1 MSASPLD
8 AHVDPPLIPAAAS
21 PTLASPTYVAAYQLL
36 LDDTLM
42 ARIDRQGIYQDYMVT
57 PGSAAVGT
65 PATRIGRSLRDELPP
80 DLAQQYWQ
88 QLQQALATGT
98 LQQSEYTQTIA
109 GEVRHYVARMAPCG
123 PDEVLLMVR
132 DITAQ
137 KRTEAALRQAEQ
149 TYRSIFD
156 NALEGIFQ
164 TTPAGQYLSAN
175 LALARIYGYDSP
187 AELMAQ
193 FTDIA
198 HQLYVDPN
206 RREAFVHQMQ
216 TQGIVSHF
224 ESQVYRK
231 DGSILW
237 IEEHARAVRDEN
249 GQILYY
255 EGMVED
261 ITQRKQAEA
270 IQAANAQQLQAQQ
283 AELARSLS
291 ILQAT
296 LEATADGILVTD
308 SAWNVVNYNQQ
319 FVTMWGIPAEIL
331 ATGSREQEL
340 NFILEQLKQP
350 ETFLSCTLDLEE
362 QPYAQG
368 HDCFELK
375 DGRVFERHYRPQY
388 LDGQVVGRVWSF
400 RDITEQTRIERLK
413 DEFVSMVSH
422 ELRTPL
428 TSIRGSLGLILGGV
442 SGDVPEQTRMLLEIA
457 YKNSE
462 RLITL
467 INDILDIEKIES
479 GRIDFNLQPLELTPL
494 LTQAIATN
502 QTYADQFQVRLVLTE
517 TVPVR
522 VNADPDRLLQVL
534 TNLLSNAAK
543 FSPTGSVVEVSA
555 QRLESRTDWVR
566 VAVRD
571 YGPGIPAAF
580 IPHIFQKFAQADS
593 SNTRQKGGTGLGL
606 SITKA
611 IVERLGGTIGF
622 ETEPGIGTTFYFDL
636 PLLLEPTSSPPATVL
651 PATHRSHLLI
661 CEDDPD
667 IATLLNLILQQGGFH
682 CDIAQS
688 AAEAKQLLTQRS
700 YDAMTVDLV
709 LPDQDGISLIRD
721 VRSQFPSADLPI
733 VVVSAQSRSSGEGAA
748 QTGQPSLQNG
758 DLAVTQWLDKP
769 IDHQQL
775 LTVVQQAVAQ
785 SSATRPRILHVEDD
799 PDILQVTTVILRD
812 LAEVVPAPSLAIAR
826 QQLQTQTF
834 DLILLDWTLPDGS
847 GLDLLHD
854 LHKLVATSATVVL
867 SPSANVSSGK
877 VTPPPIPVVIFSAQ
891 DLNLETAHQVA
902 ATLVKSR
909 TSNQELIQTIQNLVE
924 HNPPSALVSVGE
936 EGERVKSSL
945 HADSPTSY
953 PEFPTRLTPN
963 P

>member
-1 MSASPLD
+1 MPAPPSDSHSPRQPLTSATNPD
-8 AHVDPPLIPAAAS
+8 ATAPCWE
-21 PTLASPTYVAAYQLL
+21 AAYQAL
-36 LDDTLM
+36 LDYALM
-42 ARIDRQGIYQDYMVT
+42 ARIDRQGVYRDYVVT
-57 PGSAAVGT
+57 PGFEALGT
-65 PATRIGRSLRDELPP
+65 PATRVGRHLSEGLPP
-80 DLAQQYWQ
+80 DLAQQRWQ
-88 QLQQALATGT
+88 QVQQAFATGEV
-98 LQQSEYTQTIA
+98 QQSEYTLAIA
-109 GEVRHYVARMAPCG
+109 GESRYYLARMAPCN
-123 PDEVLLMVR
+123 PDEVLLIVR
-132 DITAQ
+132 DISSQ
-137 KRTEAALRQAEQ
+137 KQAEVALRQAEQ

-187 AELMAQ
+187 AELIAQ

-198 HQLYVDPN
+198 HQLYVDPD
-206 RREAFVHQMQ
+206 RRTEFARQMQ
-216 TQGIVSHF
+216 THGIVSHF

-231 DGSILW
+231 DGSIIW

-308 SAWNVVNYNQQ
+308 AAWNVVNYNQQ
-319 FVTMWGIPAEIL
+319 FATMWGIPAQIL
-331 ATGSREQEL
+331 ASGSREQEL

-350 ETFLSCTLDLEE
+350 ETFLSCTLDLEN

-368 HDCFELK
+368 YDRFELK

-388 LDGQVVGRVWSF
+388 LAGKVVGRVWSF
-400 RDITEQTRIERLK
+400 REVTERIRIERLK

-442 SGDVPEQTRMLLEIA
+442 AGALPDQARMLLDIA

-479 GRIDFNLQPLELTPL
+479 GRIDFNLQPLDLTPL

-502 QTYADQFQVRLVLTE
+502 QTYGDQFQVQFVLTE
-517 TVPVR
+517 SVPCQVK
-522 VNADPDRLLQVL
+522 ADPDRLMQVL

-543 FSPTGSVVEVSA
+543 FSPAGSVVAVAA
-555 QRLESRTDWVR
+555 QWLPTAPNWVR

-571 YGPGIPAAF
+571 QGPGIPPEF
-580 IPHIFQKFAQADS
+580 IPRIFQKFAQADS

-611 IVERLGGTIGF
+611 IVERLGGKIGF
-622 ETEPGIGTTFYFDL
+622 ETTQGVGTTFYFDL
-636 PLLLEPTSSPPATVL
+636 PVLTETAVSASAPVSTV
-651 PATHRSHLLI
+651 ARRSRLLI

-667 IATLLNLILQQGGFH
+667 IAALLSLILQEGGFH
-682 CDIAQS
+682 CDIATS
-688 AAEAKQLLTQRS
+688 AAQAKQCLSQHA

-709 LPDQDGISLIRD
+709 LPDQDGISFIRE
-721 VRSQFPSADLPI
+721 VRSHFPPTELPI
-733 VVVSAQSRSSGEGAA
+733 VVVSAQARSGR
-748 QTGQPSLQNG
+748 QSLENG
-758 DLAVTQWLDKP
+758 GLAVMEWLEKP
-769 IDHQQL
+769 IDHHQL
-775 LTVVQQAVAQ
+775 LSVVQQAVSQ
-785 SSATRPRILHVEDD
+785 SPALRPRILHVEDD
-799 PDILQVTTVILRD
+799 PDILQVTAVILRD
-812 LAEVVPAPSLAIAR
+812 LAEVVAAPSLAIAR
-826 QQLQTQTF
+826 QQLQTQVF

-847 GLDLLHD
+847 GLDLLSD
-854 LHKLVATSATVVL
+854 LRHLATLPTTGRKTATPLKDPTRGAV
-867 SPSANVSSGK
+867 
-877 VTPPPIPVVIFSAQ
+877 PPLPVVIFSAQ
-891 DLNLETAHQVA
+891 DLDAEAAHQVA

-909 TSNQELIQTIQNLVE
+909 TSNQELLQTIQRLVE
-924 HNPPSALVSVGE
+924 HESQPETLSMPTSGFLAPPS
-936 EGERVKSSL
+936 
-945 HADSPTSY
+945 
-953 PEFPTRLTPN
+953 F
-963 P
+963 